1 MLRAAILESDL
12 VGKVEVGSAGTSWE
26 VEGMPMDDRTEL
38 ALERAGYVRPF
49 EHTARTIHL
58 TELLA
63 WDLVLPMT
71 ADHAQRLKR
80 MVEQAPE
87 GSAIPEITMWRC
99 FEPDA
104 DPAALPTE
112 LAVEDPWYEGQGAF
126 DRTIREMS
134 TSVPAI
140 IARARKLLEQR

>member
-87 GSAIPEITMWRC
+87 GSAIPEITMWRR